1 MSTKREDEGGFVLF
15 AAVGLM
21 VIMLALGFALLAVVD
36 VQGRAA
42 QQQSADNTSFNA
54 AEGVARSAAASVA
67 GGLRYWPGSA
77 AQTLEGDDG
86 KSCGNS
92 EQKYT
97 ASTTGTPLGKSLAGV
112 VAQTY
117 GSTAGTWDV
126 SICAVA
132 SVGEAWSAAVLSRN
146 AHATTYAGAASP
158 IPANDPSNYLW
169 IRAQSTAGGATR
181 AVVLKVYTKQIAQPL
196 PQTHALITGAVANDI
211 ATTTGTLLSSPL
223 VGGLTQGL
231 LGSGGLFMGT
241 TAKIGVRCG
250 VLSVLNSGQL
260 CVSGTLAGVSGVS
273 SVVAGDALNGILTAT
288 GINRFTD
295 EKSYQVL
302 TDDQIAA
309 YKAEADRTGTHF
321 SSVANG
327 ADCFAGDAAGKVV
340 YIDKVGSGGT
350 DKCVLQLNA
359 GATRHAKM
367 IIVEQG
373 GARVMGTGAAS
384 ATPTVQSVVYVL
396 NRNSDGKVAR
406 GAPGREMVRIDQGGS
421 VDGAVF
427 VDGSGI
433 TKVIPPPVSITKA
446 TCQSLLGLLSVVC
459 LTPIATLTD
468 SLLGILS
475 LDQLVSTL
483 LPQLSAYT
491 AITRDTAVLAAG
503 SSYTPAGA
511 YQAVDGFRQIP
522 SH

>member
-1 MSTKREDEGGFVLF
+1 MRLKRDDDAGFVLF

-42 QQQSADNTSFNA
+42 QQESADNTSFNA
-54 AEGVARSAAASVA
+54 AEGVARSTAASVA
-67 GGLRYWPGSA
+67 GGRLYWPASA
-77 AQTLEGDDG
+77 SQTVKGDDT
-86 KSCGNS
+86 KSCGDAS
-92 EQKYT
+92 QKYT
-97 ASTTGTPLGKSLAGV
+97 ASTGTPLGKSLAGV
-112 VAQTY
+112 VAQAY
-117 GSTAGTWDV
+117 GSTAGTWNV
-126 SICAVA
+126 SVCAVA
-132 SVGEAWSAAVLSRN
+132 AVGEAWSTAVLTRP
-146 AHATTYAGAASP
+146 AHATTYAGSASP
-158 IPANDPSNYLW
+158 IPAADPSNYLW

-181 AVVLKVYTKQIAQPL
+181 AVVLKVYTRQIAQPL
-196 PQTHALITGAVANDI
+196 PQTHALITGAVANDVV
-211 ATTTGTLLSSPL
+211 TTTGTLLSAPL
-223 VGGLTQGL
+223 VGSLTKSL
-231 LGSGGLFMGT
+231 LGSGGLFMDT
-241 TAKIGVRCG
+241 AAKIGVRCG

-260 CVSGTLAGVSGVS
+260 CVSGTLAGVTGVS
-273 SVVAGDALNGILTAT
+273 SVVAGESLNGLLTAT

-309 YKAEADRTGTHF
+309 YKAEADRTGTHYAA
-321 SSVANG
+321 VTNG
-327 ADCFAGDAAGKVV
+327 AACFAGDAPGKVV

-359 GATRHAKM
+359 GTTRHAMM

-373 GARVMGTGAAS
+373 GVRVMGTGVAS
-384 ATPTVQSVVYVL
+384 ATPTVQSVLYVL

-433 TKVIPPPVSITKA
+433 TKVIPPPVSISKA
-446 TCQSLLGLLSVVC
+446 TCQSLLGLLS
-459 LTPIATLTD
+459 LTCSLANLTD
-468 SLLGILS
+468 SLLGLLS
-475 LDQLVSTL
+475 LDQLLTAL
-483 LPQLSAYT
+483 LPQLSSYT
-491 AITRDTAVLAAG
+491 AITRNTAVLAAG

-511 YQAVDGFRQIP
+511 YPAVDGFRQIP